1 MAMKFHPLVV
11 FAALSLS
18 SAGPL
23 VFDGDFALAA
33 GLDVASTAS
42 TADLP
47 SPNIALSPETLPYV
61 GVRAVGHP
69 RLSKHPNVTWDQE
82 DIDHYKEMLRSSP
95 ELRIQLE
102 DLKRRMDQV
111 VGQPVSIPEP
121 QKGPD
126 GAWLFPGDYFPPFP
140 DFAGQSDPWTNF
152 DRYITKAANEVSDLG
167 TVYVLTGEERYA
179 KHARDILV
187 GYSNCSRY
195 GAPPAMTKRSVSG
208 LTGPLFTEAL
218 QLQLLARG
226 YDLISS
232 SPSVSAEDRVRIHD
246 ELLRPLASEMLYP
259 SVPERDPGLTAASQ
273 VNNRGA
279 IASAAV
285 LMAGYAT
292 DDQELVDAALYGIR
306 STINPNESP
315 AENAE
320 YHDHIKRF
328 PAPKDWTVATADNP
342 SAGLTTV
349 FFAQP
354 AIPGGMWVEGSPGYT
369 LYALG
374 SLVNAAEAAWRHGLD
389 LYSYNN
395 AIFKHLFDYPLSFA
409 YPDLT
414 LPGENDSHRESL
426 LTATTGNLY
435 EYAYRR
441 YKDRRYL
448 AVINSA
454 SERAYLGSLGATS
467 NSRLRSNRSL
477 SMFQIGAVPPS
488 FLYDLNPHEEP
499 GKIQPVSVNYASV
512 GFGVF
517 KVPSA
522 AAPEVENL
530 ILSYGPSA
538 SHGHPDKLHLDLF
551 AFDDVLMPSPGINF
565 PYANNLLIP
574 NWYQTTVAHNTLVV
588 DQAVQ
593 NFHPHKPNLPDVRAD
608 QTVYGPA
615 ETMGLQRAWTDTA
628 YPGVRMDRSVF
639 LNGRYLADLFSAV
652 SDRPHTYDLT
662 WHIRGAPTTDLAMA
676 PAPFPDPVPV
686 GYNQLLNVR
695 QSQPT
700 SSAWSITLAL
710 KDHQSRLIAVG
721 GEPTRAI
728 VGDGGIYVDFT
739 SNDPHRRP
747 SASTILQRREDVG
760 STIFGNVLDLSDK
773 PDGYVK
779 SVTQSGG
786 FDAGFA
792 ALRIETA
799 DGRDLCFASYRPG
812 EFATDGFETD
822 ALQAFVSSN

>member
-1 MAMKFHPLVV
+1 
-11 FAALSLS
+11 
-18 SAGPL
+18 
-23 VFDGDFALAA
+23 
-33 GLDVASTAS
+33 
-42 TADLP
+42 
-47 SPNIALSPETLPYV
+47 
-61 GVRAVGHP
+61 
-69 RLSKHPNVTWDQE
+69 
-82 DIDHYKEMLRSSP
+82 
-95 ELRIQLE
+95 
-102 DLKRRMDQV
+102 
-111 VGQPVSIPEP
+111 
-121 QKGPD
+121 
-126 GAWLFPGDYFPPFP
+126 
-140 DFAGQSDPWTNF
+140 
-152 DRYITKAANEVSDLG
+152 
-167 TVYVLTGEERYA
+167 
-179 KHARDILV
+179 
-187 GYSNCSRY
+187 
-195 GAPPAMTKRSVSG
+195 
-208 LTGPLFTEAL
+208 
-218 QLQLLARG
+218 
-226 YDLISS
+226 
-232 SPSVSAEDRVRIHD
+232 
-246 ELLRPLASEMLYP
+246 MLYP
-259 SVPERDPGLTAASQ
+259 SVPERDPELTAASQ

-395 AIFKHLFDYPLSFA
+395 AIFKHLFDYPLIFA

-426 LTATTGNLY
+426 LTATTANLY

-477 SMFQIGAVPPS
+477 SMFQISAVPPS

-499 GKIQPVSVNYASV
+499 GRRLQPVSVNYASV

-522 AAPEVENL
+522 AARKIENL

-593 NFHPHKPNLPDVRAD
+593 NFHPHKPNLPDVLCGPDGLWPRAR
-608 QTVYGPA
+608 QWACSGPGRTPPIRA
-615 ETMGLQRAWTDTA
+615 CAWTGPYFSTA
-628 YPGVRMDRSVF
+628 GIWPIFSPRSPT
-639 LNGRYLADLFSAV
+639 GRT
-652 SDRPHTYDLT
+652 PTI
-662 WHIRGAPTTDLAMA
+662 WRGT
-676 PAPFPDPVPV
+676 
-686 GYNQLLNVR
+686 
-695 QSQPT
+695 
-700 SSAWSITLAL
+700 
-710 KDHQSRLIAVG
+710 
-721 GEPTRAI
+721 
-728 VGDGGIYVDFT
+728 
-739 SNDPHRRP
+739 
-747 SASTILQRREDVG
+747 
-760 STIFGNVLDLSDK
+760 
-773 PDGYVK
+773 
-779 SVTQSGG
+779 
-786 FDAGFA
+786 FA
-792 ALRIETA
+792 APRHRI
-799 DGRDLCFASYRPG
+799 SP
-812 EFATDGFETD
+812 
-822 ALQAFVSSN
+822 